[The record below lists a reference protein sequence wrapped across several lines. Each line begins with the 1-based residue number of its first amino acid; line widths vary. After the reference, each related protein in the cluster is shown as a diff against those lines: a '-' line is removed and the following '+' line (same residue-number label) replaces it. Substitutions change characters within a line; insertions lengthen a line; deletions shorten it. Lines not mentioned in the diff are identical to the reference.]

1 MTGIPSHRAAAMIP
15 PTPLPPRGAFSSSEL
30 AATAAYLQT
39 PWGPSNM
46 TSKKVEKELS
56 PRGVDEELCL
66 VTEATTHYLSAGQK
80 NSSSTDAHRNTTAT
94 DLKTMTVMMIHSHED
109 HTSEEEI
116 GGGTKSSL
124 RLQDKNKGAK
134 PKRPSGRRRQKS
146 NSSSSDGESSDCS
159 LKALARERSEQRQN
173 RRRKSHKS
181 NTS

>member
-1 MTGIPSHRAAAMIP
+1 MT
-15 PTPLPPRGAFSSSEL
+15 L
-30 AATAAYLQT
+30 
-39 PWGPSNM
+39 
-46 TSKKVEKELS
+46 KKQAVEKELS
-56 PRGVDEELCL
+56 PRGVDDELCL
-66 VTEATTHYLSAGQK
+66 VTEATTHYLSAGGH
-80 NSSSTDAHRNTTAT
+80 NHSSSTDAHRNTTAT